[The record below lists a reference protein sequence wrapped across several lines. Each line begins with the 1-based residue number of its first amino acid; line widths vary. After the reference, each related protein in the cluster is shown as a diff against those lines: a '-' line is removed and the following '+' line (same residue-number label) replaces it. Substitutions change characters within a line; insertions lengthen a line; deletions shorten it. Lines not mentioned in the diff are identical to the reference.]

1 MERPG
6 GPLPPVYL
14 LGTLLLSVLL
24 HVIVPI
30 ARPIP
35 TSLRRL
41 GWLPLVA
48 GITIAARASRRFDA
62 RGTTVRPFEES
73 TVLVTEDLYRLTR
86 NPMYVGMILLLLGV
100 DTLLGSLSPYLLIP
114 PFGWLLEHRFI
125 RHEEAMLEARFGDDY
140 RDYRARV
147 RRWL

>member
-24 HVIVPI
+24 HLVLPI

-35 TSLRRL
+35 GLLRWL
-41 GWLPLVA
+41 GWIPLAV
-48 GITIAARASRRFDA
+48 GVTIAARASRRFDA

-73 TVLVTEDLYRLTR
+73 TVLVTEDLYRYTR
-86 NPMYVGMILLLLGV
+86 NPMYLGMILLLIGV
-100 DTLLGSLSPYLLIP
+100 DTLLGSLSPFLLIP
-114 PFGWLLEHRFI
+114 PFGRLLQERFI
-125 RHEEAMLEARFGDDY
+125 RREEAMLETRFGDEY
-140 RDYRARV
+140 RAYRARV
-147 RRWL
+147 RRWI